1 MDGTRGDGRAQPPRP
16 GVGVGVVITSAAHP
30 NCVLLGK
37 RKGLLGGGT
46 YQLPGGHL
54 EFG

>member
-1 MDGTRGDGRAQPPRP
+1 MGEEAAEPRRP
-16 GVGVGVVITSAAHP
+16 GVGVGVVVISAAHP

-37 RKGLLGGGT
+37 RKGALGAGT

>member
-1 MDGTRGDGRAQPPRP
+1 MGEPAQLPRP
-16 GVGVGVVITSAAHP
+16 GVGVGVVVTSATHP
-30 NCVLLGK
+30 HCVLLGK
-37 RKGLLGGGT
+37 RKGPVGGGT

>member
-1 MDGTRGDGRAQPPRP
+1 MSDITLKRP
-16 GVGVGVVITSAAHP
+16 GVGVGVLVTDSGHP
-30 NCVLLGK
+30 GCVLLGK
-37 RKGLLGGGT
+37 RKSKMGKGT